1 MRHAHAHASRAG
13 GNKLCFLLGLSLHC
27 VCPAIL
33 HVDTEVSI
41 ASIATNRM
49 HRADV
54 PSELR
59 IPRISPLAQA
69 KRTPP
74 QILNKLW
81 LP

>member
-1 MRHAHAHASRAG
+1 MHMHVQIELVVTNFASYSV
-13 GNKLCFLLGLSLHC
+13 SLRC

-33 HVDTEVSI
+33 HVDTEVST
-41 ASIATNRM
+41 ASITTNCM

-81 LP
+81 FP